1 MLEETEKW
9 SWKVLKS
16 EINIH
21 TNTLNVPFLSKILC
35 YIIQNIF
42 KERKSHLLSPHQKK
56 RIARLTLCF
65 TLILETDFVD
75 KDRLGLNINLHLLN
89 MLCFTEIPT

>member
-21 TNTLNVPFLSKILC
+21 TNTLNVPFLSKVLC

-56 RIARLTLCF
+56 
-65 TLILETDFVD
+65 
-75 KDRLGLNINLHLLN
+75 G
-89 MLCFTEIPT
+89 